1 MLGKITFFCCFLSL
15 MACVNTNR
23 PLDADERHQVDS
35 LAAAAIG
42 VARRDLDSI
51 CRDQRKN
58 YLPLLIDSLKKE
70 RLRNI
75 QEQIKQIPK

>member
-1 MLGKITFFCCFLSL
+1 MFGKLLFFCCFFSFT
-15 MACVNTNR
+15 ACVNTNR

-42 VARRDLDSI
+42 VARRDLDSV
-51 CRDQRKN
+51 CRDQKKN
-58 YLPLLIDSLKKE
+58 YLPVLIDSLKKE